1 MRKPPAIRNN
11 GGVIQLRVRVNGKDH
26 FINRLGR
33 YNDPIAFAR
42 AQSLSSQI
50 WHDYQTRTLDTT
62 LDSYRP
68 SDPNS
73 ADESLVELLS
83 ELLKNTGHGQV
94 RHTLSLVSKYQRP
107 LRTHDEVAGFLAWMD
122 VQGMSPTT
130 RLGVLSTLRR
140 VQPQNIGLRGRKI
153 RVPPRSVIT
162 EIFT

>member
-83 ELLKNTGHGQV
+83 ELLKTLVMV
-94 RHTLSLVSKYQRP
+94 RFATLCRWSASLSD
-107 LRTHDEVAGFLAWMD
+107 H
-122 VQGMSPTT
+122 
-130 RLGVLSTLRR
+130 
-140 VQPQNIGLRGRKI
+140 
-153 RVPPRSVIT
+153 
-162 EIFT
+162 